1 MAATLCRQFAGALQG
16 LDARSV
22 PPEVLHAARRALL
35 DALGAALAG
44 CGSEEVQ
51 GTLRAC
57 TAASQG
63 DPERPG
69 GSVPVWG
76 TGQTLSAAHAALVNG
91 TAVHAREVDDFGGC
105 GHSGAVVV
113 PAALAA
119 AALHD
124 VSGTELLLAV
134 LAGYEAANRVIRL
147 AGGYA
152 EHNAQG
158 WHGTGTCG
166 VFGAA
171 AAAARVLRLDAEA
184 FTHALALAGT
194 YTGGLWCFL
203 ADGAMSKR
211 LHAGKAAE
219 GGTMAALLA
228 QQGLTGPTHLFEPG
242 TWGSFIALYAP
253 AGKADPG
260 ALLQDFGQAFRIF
273 DSGFKPYACCRGC
286 HGPLDALL
294 ALCEQHGLTAA
305 DVVRVTVHAPEQT
318 ARQLG
323 KQEVANILDAQMSLP
338 YSIAVA
344 LRFGRADLAHFQPP
358 HLGDPALAALARKVQ
373 VVGDAAR
380 VTGSAPEVVLHLQDG
395 KQVAATV
402 EHAKGEHAHPLS
414 DAELQAKFFALATLH
429 VSRERAQQLHD
440 LVWGLDRAASVR
452 PLLAALRS

>member
-1 MAATLCRQFAGALQG
+1 MAETLCRQFATALHG
-16 LDARSV
+16 LTPAAV

-44 CGSEEVQ
+44 CGTEEVA
-51 GTLRAC
+51 GALRAVR
-57 TAASQG
+57 AG
-63 DPERPG
+63 G
-69 GSVPVWG
+69 GSGPVQVWG
-76 TGQTLSAAHAALVNG
+76 TDITLGAAHAALVNG

-119 AALHD
+119 AQLRD

-171 AAAARVLRLDAEA
+171 AAASRVLGLDAER

-219 GGTMAALLA
+219 TGTMAALLA
-228 QQGLTGPTHLFEPG
+228 QEGVTGPTHLFEPEWG
-242 TWGSFIALYAP
+242 TFTSLYAP

-260 ALLQDFGQAFRIF
+260 ALLDAFGREFRIF

-286 HGPLDALL
+286 HGPLDAVLGLRAQHAL
-294 ALCEQHGLTAA
+294 AASDIL
-305 DVVRVTVHAPEQT
+305 RVTVHAPEQT

-338 YSIAVA
+338 YSMAVA
-344 LRFGRADLAHFQPP
+344 MHFGRADLEHYQAP
-358 HLGDPALAALARKVQ
+358 HLSDPALAAFARRVQ
-373 VVGDAAR
+373 LVGDAAR
-380 VTGSAPEVVLHLQDG
+380 PTGSAPEVVLHLRDG
-395 KQVAATV
+395 SQLAATV
-402 EHAKGEHAHPLS
+402 ERAKGEHAHPLS
-414 DAELQAKFFALATLH
+414 DEELRRKFHALATLH
-429 VSRERAQQLHD
+429 VAPTRAQQICD
-440 LVWGLDRAASVR
+440 AVWTLEAAASVR
-452 PLLAALRS
+452 PLLALLRP